1 MLALD
6 LIDHLPRCQI
16 SQDTLKAILACME
29 ISGTP
34 DVPSFG
40 ALQSTQEMLDKVLGL
55 IPQKHVS
62 SLGNV
67 FYMNPP
73 SALISLVCYLALQYS
88 GY

>member
-6 LIDHLPRCQI
+6 VIDHLPRCRI
-16 SQDTLKAILACME
+16 SQDALKAFLACME

-34 DVPSFG
+34 DVPSFS
-40 ALQSTQEMLDKVLGL
+40 AFQSAQEMLDKSLGL
-55 IPQKHVS
+55 VPQRHIS

-73 SALISLVCYLALQYS
+73 PTLVSLVCS
-88 GY
+88 

>member
-6 LIDHLPRCQI
+6 LIDHLPRCRI
-16 SQDTLKAILACME
+16 SQDTLKAMLACMT

-34 DVPSFG
+34 DVPTFS
-40 ALQSTQEMLDKVLGL
+40 ALQSSQEMLDKVLGL
-55 IPQKHVS
+55 IPQKHIS

-73 SALISLVCYLALQYS
+73 PGLISLVCYLSLFYL
-88 GY
+88 GH